1 MASALR
7 LQVHGAPAAAAE
19 AGWAGVVE
27 GFAAAEGALSRFRDE
42 SDLTHLNRTAGSGT
56 VVLTGE
62 HLYRAISAADRARRV
77 TDGRFDARV
86 LVDLERL
93 GDPGAPL
100 PPGPVAAAPG
110 SAGLVRRPRERVLGL
125 DRPYDLGG
133 IGKGLA
139 LRWAWR
145 RLAPLRA
152 VASGV
157 LLEAGGDL
165 VAGGTPVGEPAWSVG
180 IEDPRGGDE
189 PLGVIAVRDGA
200 VCTSSVA
207 RRVWHAPDGRPVHHL
222 IDPRSGEPGGDG
234 LLSVTVA
241 GPDPAWAEVWSKAL
255 FLAGSRAIGDLAR
268 ARGLAAWWVEL
279 NGTLRM
285 TPAARPRTAWLA
297 E

>member
-1 MASALR
+1 MASPLR

-19 AGWAGVVE
+19 DGWARVVE
-27 GFAAAEGALSRFRDE
+27 SFAAAEGALSRFRDD
-42 SDLTHLNRTAGSGT
+42 SDLTRLNRAAGSGM
-56 VVLTGE
+56 VVPAGE
-62 HLYRAISAADRARRV
+62 HLYRAISTADRARRV

-100 PPGPVAAAPG
+100 PPGPLAAAPG
-110 SAGLVRRPRERVLGL
+110 PGGIVRRPRQRAIGL
-125 DRPYDLGG
+125 DRPHDLGG

-145 RLAPLRA
+145 RLAPLQA

-165 VAGGTPVGEPAWSVG
+165 VAGGAPVGEPTWSVG

-207 RRVWHAPDGRPVHHL
+207 RRAWRAPDGRPVHHL
-222 IDPRSGEPGGDG
+222 VDPRSGESGGDG
-234 LLSVTVA
+234 LLAVTVA

-268 ARGLAAWWVEL
+268 ARGLAAWWVEVD
-279 NGTLRM
+279 GTLRM
-285 TPAARPRTAWLA
+285 TPAARSRTAWLA